1 MRFSLELKGGVWK
14 EIPNSCPLSCSHRF
28 HLAGPTEL
36 NYQIKVPEGKAI
48 PVSLAAQQ
56 MPG

>member
-1 MRFSLELKGGVWK
+1 M
-14 EIPNSCPLSCSHRF
+14 NSREECGKKFQTPVPFLVVTDSV